1 MNEKLDID
9 VKTLRPFTKF
19 IYTIGELPT
28 SYLIS
33 MTYEEQLIW
42 LCNYLTNTVI
52 PTINNNAEAVKEVQD
67 LVTQLQNYINNYF
80 NNLDVQEEINNK
92 LDQMAQDG
100 TLQEIIS
107 NYLNS
112 KAIFGFDNLN
122 DMLNSSNLINGS
134 YAETLGFYNKND
146 GGSALYQIRDKLT
159 NDIIDNKTIIQMN
172 NENLVAEIV
181 NKDKINIKQLG
192 AKGNGI
198 DNDTESLSIAFN
210 KYNNIYIPNGTYLI
224 HNSLNVRSHTTIL
237 GESKN
242 AIIKFD
248 TYENINDAK
257 YIFNCS
263 GINDI
268 TIKNLTLSGLMASSE
283 IDETNCNYYGL
294 RFYNSE
300 NLLVENCNFID
311 FYRNGG
317 SIRNSKNITIFK
329 CLFENNHTNGI
340 AFTQNI
346 ENLVLTNNIFKNNTY
361 QNINFEDNQ
370 TTYIA
375 KNVLISNNNISND
388 NTGLWAISLIAPTI
402 DDNTKYKYHDI
413 IIRDNIINNVDN
425 GITVD
430 YSYNVEI
437 SNNTI
442 TNCKSC
448 IKVNANINIE
458 NKSYNYLIKNNKIN
472 SLISSQYALFIESLK
487 NSLIINNDITGSAST
502 SNSRGIIVLL
512 NTDYITFDNNY
523 IHDASN
529 KGINFIGNNTN
540 INIFNNTFKDLLTM
554 AIRISESGDKYYHF
568 DNNKYIDTLSNM
580 EYTIRFTQDVNY
592 IIIEREIK
600 IPETLSFS
608 TTNLKNFIVTRNN
621 NSFTPGT

>member
-1 MNEKLDID
+1 MNND
-9 VKTLRPFTKF
+9 LRPINTLPNFKRF
-19 IYTIGELPT
+19 CMTIGELPT
-28 SYLIS
+28 SYLET
-33 MTYEEQLIW
+33 MTYYEMLVWFTE
-42 LCNYLTNTVI
+42 YMKNTII
-52 PTINNNAEAVKEVQD
+52 PTINNNGLAVQELQD
-67 LVTQLQNYINNYF
+67 KYIELKSFVDNYF
-80 NNLDVQEEINNK
+80 DNLDVQEEINNK
-92 LDQMAQDG
+92 LDEMVESGQ
-100 TLQEIIS
+100 LQEIIS
-107 NYLNS
+107 DYLNS
-112 KAIFGFDNLN
+112 KAVFGFDTLN
-122 DMLNSSNLINGS
+122 DMLSSSNLINGS

-146 GGSALYQIRDKLT
+146 GGSALYQIRNKSIS
-159 NDIIDNKTIIQMN
+159 DIIDNKTIIQMN
-172 NENLVAEIV
+172 NENLVAEII

-198 DNDTESLSIAFN
+198 DNDTESLSIALN

-224 HNSLNVRSHTTIL
+224 HNSLNVRSNTTIT

-248 TYENINDAK
+248 SYENINEAK

-263 GINDI
+263 GINDV
-268 TIKNLTLSGLMASSE
+268 TIKNITLSGLMASSE
-283 IDETNCNYYGL
+283 IDETYCSYYGL

-300 NLLVENCNFID
+300 NLLVENCKFID

-329 CLFENNHTNGI
+329 SIFENNHTNGI

-346 ENLVLTNNIFKNNTY
+346 ENLVLTNNIFKNNPY

-370 TTYIA
+370 TDYIA
-375 KNVLISNNNISND
+375 KNVVISNNNISND
-388 NTGLWAISLIAPTI
+388 NGGLWAISLIAPSI
-402 DDNTKYKYHDI
+402 DDNTKFKHHDI
-413 IIRDNIINNVDN
+413 IIRDNIINNIQV
-425 GITVD
+425 GITVN

-442 TNCKSC
+442 TNCKEC

-472 SLISSQYALFIESLK
+472 SLTSSQFALFIESLK

-502 SNSRGIIVLL
+502 SNSRGIIVLF
-512 NTDYITFDNNY
+512 NTEYITFDNNY

-529 KGINFIGNNTN
+529 KGINFIGSNTN
-540 INIFNNTFKDLLTM
+540 TNIFNNTFKDLLTM
-554 AIRISESGDKYYHF
+554 AIRISEADDKYYHF
-568 DNNKYIDTLSNM
+568 DNNKYIDTADNM
-580 EYTIRFTQDVNY
+580 TYTIRFTADVNY

-600 IPETLSFS
+600 IPETLYFT

-621 NSFTPGT
+621 NSFTPST